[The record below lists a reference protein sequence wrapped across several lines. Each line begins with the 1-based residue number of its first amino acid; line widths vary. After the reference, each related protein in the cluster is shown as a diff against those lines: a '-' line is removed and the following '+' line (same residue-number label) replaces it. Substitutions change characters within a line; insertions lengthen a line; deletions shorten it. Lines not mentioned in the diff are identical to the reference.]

1 MSRGNSLRYN
11 SRFAVMPTA
20 HNYMILKAIYKT
32 VTSSL
37 GLLAACQALAQPGL
51 PPVSPDIERAME
63 RISKHAL
70 VVKAFAA
77 IKASSVPMFEEQVR
91 INEIPAPPFKEQARA
106 EYYLKK
112 IREAGLSDATIDKE
126 GNVIG
131 IRRGSGKGP
140 KLVVSAHL
148 DTVFPEG
155 TDVKVREKDGRYY
168 APGIGDDAA
177 GLATLL
183 TTLQHLNQSAVR
195 TVGDIMFV
203 GTVGE
208 EELGDL
214 RGVKALFRDHKD
226 IDGFI
231 SLDGVGLGRIVN
243 AATGSH
249 RFLVSFKGPGGHS
262 FSAFG
267 LPSAIH
273 AMGRAV
279 AKIGDLVPPTNPK
292 TTFTVGTVRGGT
304 SVNAISGDA
313 TIGIDVRSNSHEELV
328 KFVEKLMAA
337 IHEAVADENNRWKT
351 KAQITVD
358 IKQVGDR
365 PAGGIPP
372 DAKIVQAAR
381 AALATVGA
389 STRSMQASST
399 DSNLPISLGVPA
411 ITISSSGQAGGS
423 HSLGEW
429 YAPINNTLGAQNILL
444 LSLVLAG
451 VEGVTE
457 PVLEKR
463 APRP

>member
-1 MSRGNSLRYN
+1 MLRQATLALLIAPCL
-11 SRFAVMPTA
+11 AVA
-20 HNYMILKAIYKT
+20 
-32 VTSSL
+32 
-37 GLLAACQALAQPGL
+37 QANL
-51 PPVSPDIERAME
+51 PPVDAAIEQSINRVNNHPA
-63 RISKHAL
+63 
-70 VVKAFAA
+70 VVKAMES
-77 IKASSVPMFEEQVR
+77 IKASGMRMLEEQVR

-112 IREAGLSDATIDKE
+112 IREAGLTDAVIDKE

-131 IRRGSGKGP
+131 VRRGSGKSKGP

-155 TDVKVREKDGRYY
+155 TNVKVREKDGRFY
-168 APGIGDDAA
+168 APGISDDAA

-183 TTLQHLNQSAVR
+183 TAIEQLQKSGVR
-195 TVGDIMFV
+195 TIGDIYFV
-203 GTVGE
+203 GSVGE

-214 RGVKALFRDHKD
+214 RGMKALFRDNKD
-226 IDGFI
+226 IDAFI

-249 RFLVSFKGPGGHS
+249 RFNVSFKGPGGHS

-279 AKIGDLVPPTNPK
+279 AKIGDLVPPVTPK

-313 TIGIDVRSNSHEELV
+313 AIGIDVRSNSHAELV
-328 KFVEKLMAA
+328 KFVDKVMAA
-337 IHEAVADENNRWKT
+337 IHEAVADENNRWNST
-351 KAQITVD
+351 AQITVE

-365 PAGGIPP
+365 PSGATPV
-372 DAKIVQAAR
+372 DARIVHAAR
-381 AALATVGA
+381 AAMKAVGA
-389 STRSMQASST
+389 EARSMEASST

-411 ITISSSGQAGGS
+411 ITLSSSGQGGRS
-423 HSLGEW
+423 HSLNEW
-429 YAPINNTLGAQNILL
+429 YSPVNNTLGVQNILL
-444 LSLVLAG
+444 LSLALVG

-463 APRP
+463 FAR

>member
-1 MSRGNSLRYN
+1 MREKIY
-11 SRFAVMPTA
+11 
-20 HNYMILKAIYKT
+20 NYMILNIIFKSFAGT
-32 VTSSL
+32 L
-37 GLLAACQALAQPGL
+37 CLFAPLLANAQPGL
-51 PPVSPDIERAME
+51 PPVSPDIEQAVA
-63 RISKHAL
+63 RITKLTPVIKAL
-70 VVKAFAA
+70 DA
-77 IKASSVPMFEEQVR
+77 IKASGVSMFEEQVR

-112 IREAGLSDATIDKE
+112 IREAGLTDATIDKE
-126 GNVIG
+126 GNVVG
-131 IRRGSGKGP
+131 MRRGTGAGKGP

-183 TTLQHLNQSAVR
+183 TMLQHLNQSGVR
-195 TVGDIMFV
+195 TVGDILFV

-279 AKIGDLVPPTNPK
+279 AKIGDLVPPANPK

-328 KFVEKLMAA
+328 KFVEKVMTA
-337 IHEAVADENNRWKT
+337 IHEAVADENNRWKAR
-351 KAQITVD
+351 AQITVD

-365 PAGGIPP
+365 PAGSIPP

-381 AALATVGA
+381 AALAAVGA
-389 STRSMQASST
+389 GTRSMQASST

-411 ITISSSGQAGGS
+411 ITLSSSGQAGGS

-429 YAPINNTLGAQNILL
+429 YAPVNNTLGVQNILL
-444 LSLVLAG
+444 LSLALSG
-451 VEGVTE
+451 VDGVTE
-457 PVLEKR
+457 PVLDKR
-463 APRP
+463 PPRP

>member
-1 MSRGNSLRYN
+1 
-11 SRFAVMPTA
+11 
-20 HNYMILKAIYKT
+20 MILNTFLKYATCLPLLLTPLAAVAQGTLSPVAPEIELALERIAKHPPLVKAI
-32 VTSSL
+32 
-37 GLLAACQALAQPGL
+37 
-51 PPVSPDIERAME
+51 E
-63 RISKHAL
+63 
-70 VVKAFAA
+70 A
-77 IKASSVPMFEEQVR
+77 IKGSGVRMFDEQVR

-112 IREAGLSDATIDKE
+112 VKEAGHADAYIDKE
-126 GNVIG
+126 GNVVAV
-131 IRRGSGKGP
+131 RRGSGNKGP

-155 TDVKVREKDGRYY
+155 TDVKVREKGVRYY

-183 TTLQHLNQSAVR
+183 QTMEHLNKSAIR
-195 TVGDIMFV
+195 TVGDIVFV

-214 RGVKALFRDHKD
+214 RGMKALFRDHKD

-249 RFLVSFKGPGGHS
+249 RFMVSFKGPGGHS

-279 AKIGDLVPPTNPK
+279 SKIGDLVPPANPK

-313 TIGIDVRSNSHEELV
+313 AIGIDVRSNSQEALV
-328 KFVEKLMAA
+328 KFVEKVMAA
-337 IHEAVADENNRWKT
+337 IHEAVADENKRWNA

-365 PAGGIPP
+365 PAGNIPP

-381 AALATVGA
+381 AALSAVGA
-389 STRSMQASST
+389 GMRSMEASST

-411 ITISSSGQAGGS
+411 ITLSSSGQAGGS

-429 YAPINNTLGAQNILL
+429 YTPVNNTLGVQNILL
-444 LSLVLAG
+444 LSLALAG
-451 VEGVTE
+451 VEGVSE

-463 APRP
+463 PPRP

>member
-1 MSRGNSLRYN
+1 MLRQATLALLIAPCL
-11 SRFAVMPTA
+11 AVA
-20 HNYMILKAIYKT
+20 
-32 VTSSL
+32 
-37 GLLAACQALAQPGL
+37 QANL
-51 PPVSPDIERAME
+51 PPLDATIEQSINRVNNHPA
-63 RISKHAL
+63 
-70 VVKAFAA
+70 VVKAMES
-77 IKASSVPMFEEQVR
+77 IKASGMRMLEEQVR

-112 IREAGLSDATIDKE
+112 IREAGLTDAVIDKE

-131 IRRGSGKGP
+131 VRRGSGKGKGP

-155 TDVKVREKDGRYY
+155 TNVKVREKDGRFY
-168 APGIGDDAA
+168 APGISDDAA

-183 TTLQHLNQSAVR
+183 TAIEQLQKSGVR
-195 TVGDIMFV
+195 TIGDIYFV
-203 GTVGE
+203 GSVGE

-214 RGVKALFRDHKD
+214 RGMKALFRDNKD
-226 IDGFI
+226 IDAFI

-249 RFLVSFKGPGGHS
+249 RFNVSFKGPGGHS

-279 AKIGDLVPPTNPK
+279 AKIGDLVPPATPK

-313 TIGIDVRSNSHEELV
+313 AIGIDVRSNSHAELV
-328 KFVEKLMAA
+328 KFVDKVMAA
-337 IHEAVADENNRWKT
+337 IHEAVADENNRWNSR
-351 KAQITVD
+351 AQISVD

-365 PAGGIPP
+365 PAGATPV
-372 DAKIVQAAR
+372 DARIVHAAR
-381 AALATVGA
+381 AAMKAVGA
-389 STRSMQASST
+389 EARSMEASST

-411 ITISSSGQAGGS
+411 ITLSSSGQGGGS
-423 HSLGEW
+423 HSLNEW
-429 YAPINNTLGAQNILL
+429 YSPVNNTLGVQNIVL
-444 LSLVLAG
+444 LSLALVG

-463 APRP
+463 FAR

>member
-1 MSRGNSLRYN
+1 M
-11 SRFAVMPTA
+11 
-20 HNYMILKAIYKT
+20 
-32 VTSSL
+32 
-37 GLLAACQALAQPGL
+37 ALAPALGAAQTTL
-51 PPVSPDIERAME
+51 PPVTPDIEQALE
-63 RISKHAL
+63 RVAKHAP
-70 VVKAFAA
+70 VVKALEA
-77 IKASSVPMFEEQVR
+77 IKGSGVRMFEEQVR

-112 IREAGLSDATIDKE
+112 VKEAGLADAAIDKE
-126 GNVIG
+126 GNVVG
-131 IRRGSGKGP
+131 IRRGNGSGKGP

-155 TDVKVREKDGRYY
+155 TDVKVREKGGRYY

-183 TTLQHLNQSAVR
+183 TALEHLNKSGVR
-195 TVGDIMFV
+195 TIGDIVFV

-214 RGVKALFRDHKD
+214 RGMKALFRDHKD

-249 RFLVSFKGPGGHS
+249 RFMVSFKGPGGHS

-292 TTFTVGTVRGGT
+292 TTFTVGTVKGGT

-313 TIGIDVRSNSHEELV
+313 TIGIDVRSNSQAELV
-328 KFVEKLMAA
+328 KFVEKVMAA
-337 IHEAVADENNRWKT
+337 IHEAVADENKRWNAKT
-351 KAQITVD
+351 PITVE

-365 PAGGIPP
+365 PAGSIPV

-381 AALATVGA
+381 AAMKAIGA
-389 STRSMQASST
+389 ETRSMEASST

-411 ITISSSGQAGGS
+411 VTLSSSGQAGGS

-429 YAPINNTLGAQNILL
+429 YAPVNNTLGVQNILL
-444 LSLVLAG
+444 LSLGLVG
-451 VEGVTE
+451 VEGVAE

>member
-1 MSRGNSLRYN
+1 MFLNIFLTRLTLCVILITS
-11 SRFAVMPTA
+11 FTA
-20 HNYMILKAIYKT
+20 TAQLPLAP
-32 VTSSL
+32 VTPEIE
-37 GLLAACQALAQPGL
+37 LALERVARHAPVVNAL
-51 PPVSPDIERAME
+51 
-63 RISKHAL
+63 
-70 VVKAFAA
+70 AA
-77 IKASSVPMFEEQVR
+77 IKGISVRMFEEQVR
-91 INEIPAPPFKEQARA
+91 ITEIPAPPFKEQLRA
-106 EYYLKK
+106 AYYLSKFK
-112 IREAGLSDATIDKE
+112 EAGLSDAYIDTE

-131 IRRGSGKGP
+131 IRRGNGNGP
-140 KLVVSAHL
+140 KLVMSAHL

-155 TDVKVREKDGRYY
+155 TDVKVREKGGRYY

-183 TTLQHLNQSAVR
+183 MVLEHINKSTVR
-195 TVGDIMFV
+195 TVGDIIFV

-249 RFLVSFKGPGGHS
+249 RFLASFKGPGGHS

-279 AKIGDLVPPTNPK
+279 AKIGDLVPPMSPK

-313 TIGIDVRSNSHEELV
+313 VIGIDVRSNSQDELL
-328 KFVEKLMAA
+328 KFVEKVMAA
-337 IHEAVADENNRWKT
+337 IHVAVADENKRWDA
-351 KAQITVD
+351 KAQISVD

-365 PAGGIPP
+365 PAGSNPAN
-372 DAKIVQAAR
+372 AKIVQAAR
-381 AALATVGA
+381 TAFKVIGA
-389 STRSMQASST
+389 QTRSLQASST
-399 DSNLPISLGVPA
+399 DSNYPISLGVPA
-411 ITISSSGQAGGS
+411 ITLSSSGQGGGS
-423 HSLGEW
+423 HSRGEW
-429 YAPINNTLGAQNILL
+429 YAPVNNTLGVQNILL
-444 LSLVLAG
+444 LSLGLVG
-451 VEGVTE
+451 IEGVSE
-457 PVLEKR
+457 PVLDKR
-463 APRP
+463 LPRP

>member
-1 MSRGNSLRYN
+1 
-11 SRFAVMPTA
+11 
-20 HNYMILKAIYKT
+20 MILNIFFKLCACIAT
-32 VTSSL
+32 AL
-37 GLLAACQALAQPGL
+37 APLLCSAQMNLPPVAPDIEQALAR
-51 PPVSPDIERAME
+51 VA
-63 RISKHAL
+63 KHAP
-70 VVKAFAA
+70 VVKALEG
-77 IKASSVPMFEEQVR
+77 IKGSSVRMFEEQVR
-91 INEIPAPPFKEQARA
+91 INEIPAPPFKEQVRA

-112 IREAGLSDATIDKE
+112 MKEAGLANSTIDKE

-131 IRRGSGKGP
+131 IRRGSATAGKGP
-140 KLVVSAHL
+140 KLVVAAHL

-177 GLATLL
+177 GLTTLL
-183 TTLQHLNQSAVR
+183 TAIEHLNKSGVR
-195 TVGDIMFV
+195 TAGDIVFV

-214 RGVKALFRDHKD
+214 RGMKALFRDHKD

-249 RFLVSFKGPGGHS
+249 RFMVSFKGPGGHS

-279 AKIGDLVPPTNPK
+279 AKIGDLVPPVNPK
-292 TTFTVGTVRGGT
+292 TTFTVGTVKGGT

-313 TIGIDVRSNSHEELV
+313 TIGIDVRSNSQAELV
-328 KFVEKLMAA
+328 KFVEKVMAA
-337 IHEAVADENNRWKT
+337 IHEAVADENKRWSAKT
-351 KAQITVD
+351 PITVD

-365 PAGGIPP
+365 PAGSIPV

-381 AALATVGA
+381 AAMKAIGA
-389 STRSMQASST
+389 ETRSMEASST

-411 ITISSSGQAGGS
+411 ITLSSSGQAGGS

-429 YAPINNTLGAQNILL
+429 YTPINNTLGAQNVLL
-444 LSLVLAG
+444 LSLGLVG
-451 VEGVTE
+451 VEGVSE

-463 APRP
+463 PPRP

>member
-1 MSRGNSLRYN
+1 MALTPLLG
-11 SRFAVMPTA
+11 AA
-20 HNYMILKAIYKT
+20 Q
-32 VTSSL
+32 SS
-37 GLLAACQALAQPGL
+37 L
-51 PPVSPDIERAME
+51 PPVAPDIEQALE
-63 RISKHAL
+63 RVAKHAP
-70 VVKAFAA
+70 V
-77 IKASSVPMFEEQVR
+77 IKALEGIKGSSVRMFEEQVR

-112 IREAGLSDATIDKE
+112 VKEAGLADATIDKE
-126 GNVIG
+126 GNVVG
-131 IRRGSGKGP
+131 IRRGSGGGKGP

-155 TDVKVREKDGRYY
+155 TDVKVREKGGRFY

-183 TTLQHLNQSAVR
+183 TALEHLSQSGVR
-195 TVGDIMFV
+195 TVGDIVFV

-214 RGVKALFRDHKD
+214 RGMKALFRDHKD

-249 RFLVSFKGPGGHS
+249 RFMVSFKGPGGHS

-279 AKIGDLVPPTNPK
+279 AKIGDLVPPVNPK

-313 TIGIDVRSNSHEELV
+313 TIGIDVRSNSQAELL
-328 KFVEKLMAA
+328 KFVEK
-337 IHEAVADENNRWKT
+337 
-351 KAQITVD
+351 
-358 IKQVGDR
+358 
-365 PAGGIPP
+365 
-372 DAKIVQAAR
+372 
-381 AALATVGA
+381 
-389 STRSMQASST
+389 
-399 DSNLPISLGVPA
+399 
-411 ITISSSGQAGGS
+411 
-423 HSLGEW
+423 
-429 YAPINNTLGAQNILL
+429 
-444 LSLVLAG
+444 
-451 VEGVTE
+451 
-457 PVLEKR
+457 
-463 APRP
+463 

>member
-1 MSRGNSLRYN
+1 MRAS
-11 SRFAVMPTA
+11 FAQDK
-20 HNYMILKAIYKT
+20 HRNYMFLNIFLKCIAG
-32 VTSSL
+32 SL
-37 GLLAACQALAQPGL
+37 LSLVGALAIAQPSL
-51 PPVSPDIERAME
+51 PPVTPEIEQALE
-63 RISKHAL
+63 RIARHAP
-70 VVKAFAA
+70 VIKALEA
-77 IKASSVPMFEEQVR
+77 IKGSGVRMFEEQVR
-91 INEIPAPPFKEQARA
+91 ITEIPAPPFKEKARA
-106 EYYLKK
+106 AYYVTKLK
-112 IREAGLSDATIDKE
+112 EAGLADAAIDSE

-131 IRRGSGKGP
+131 IRRGNGKGP
-140 KLVVSAHL
+140 KLVVAAHL

-155 TDVKVREKDGRYY
+155 TDVTVREKGGRFY
-168 APGIGDDAA
+168 APGISDDAA

-183 TTLQHLNQSAVR
+183 TALEHLNKTGVR
-195 TVGDIMFV
+195 TVGDIVFV

-214 RGVKALFRDHKD
+214 RGMKALFRDHKD

-249 RFLVSFKGPGGHS
+249 RFLASFHGPGGHS

-279 AKIGDLVPPTNPK
+279 TRIGDLVPPANPK
-292 TTFTVGTVRGGT
+292 TTFTVGTVKGA

-313 TIGIDVRSNSHEELV
+313 VIGIDVRSNSQAELLR
-328 KFVEKLMAA
+328 FVEKVMAA
-337 IHEAVADENNRWKT
+337 IHEAVTDENKRWNAR
-351 KAQITVD
+351 AQITVD

-365 PAGGIPP
+365 PAGSTAA

-381 AALATVGA
+381 AALKAIGA
-389 STRSMQASST
+389 ETRSMEAAST
-399 DSNLPISLGVPA
+399 DSNVPINLGVPA
-411 ITISSSGQAGGS
+411 ITLSSSGQAGGA

-429 YAPINNTLGAQNILL
+429 YSPVNNTLGAQNILL
-444 LSLVLAG
+444 LALALVG
-451 VEGVTE
+451 IENVSE

-463 APRP
+463 APR

>member
-1 MSRGNSLRYN
+1 
-11 SRFAVMPTA
+11 
-20 HNYMILKAIYKT
+20 MILNNFLKLT
-32 VTSSL
+32 
-37 GLLAACQALAQPGL
+37 GALATLFTLNAAAQINL
-51 PPVSPDIERAME
+51 PPVAPPIEQAVD
-63 RISKHAL
+63 RIAKHAP
-70 VVKAFAA
+70 VTKALEA
-77 IKASSVPMFEEQVR
+77 IKASGVRMFEEQVR
-91 INEIPAPPFKEQARA
+91 INEIAAPPFKEQARA
-106 EYYLKK
+106 AYYLKK
-112 IREAGLSDATIDKE
+112 MQEAGLADAAIDKE

-131 IRRGSGKGP
+131 IRRGSATAGGGKGP
-140 KLVVSAHL
+140 KLVVAAHL

-177 GLATLL
+177 GLTTLL
-183 TTLQHLNQSAVR
+183 TALEHLNKSGVR
-195 TVGDIMFV
+195 TVGDIVFV

-214 RGVKALFRDHKD
+214 RGMKALFRDHKD

-249 RFLVSFKGPGGHS
+249 RFMVSFKGPGGHS

-279 AKIGDLVPPTNPK
+279 AKIGDLVPPANPK
-292 TTFTVGTVRGGT
+292 TTFTVGTVKGGT

-313 TIGIDVRSNSHEELV
+313 VIGVDVRSNSQAELT
-328 KFVEKLMAA
+328 KFVEKVMAS
-337 IHEAVADENNRWKT
+337 IHEAVADENKRWNAT
-351 KAQITVD
+351 GTRAPITVE

-365 PAGGIPP
+365 PAGSIPV

-381 AALATVGA
+381 AAMKAVGA
-389 STRSMQASST
+389 DTRSMEASST

-411 ITISSSGQAGGS
+411 VTLSSSGQAGGS

-429 YAPINNTLGAQNILL
+429 YTPVNNTLGPQNILL
-444 LSLVLAG
+444 LSLALVG
-451 VEGVTE
+451 VDGVSE

>member
-1 MSRGNSLRYN
+1 MLRH
-11 SRFAVMPTA
+11 ALHA
-20 HNYMILKAIYKT
+20 
-32 VTSSL
+32 
-37 GLLAACQALAQPGL
+37 GLLVPCLAQAQGNL
-51 PPVSPDIERAME
+51 PPIDVSIEQAINRVAQLP
-63 RISKHAL
+63 S
-70 VVKAFAA
+70 VVKAMEG
-77 IKASSVPMFEEQVR
+77 IKAGGMRMFEEQVR
-91 INEIPAPPFKEQARA
+91 INEIPAPPFKEQIRA

-112 IREAGLSDATIDKE
+112 FRETGLTDAAIDKE

-131 IRRGSGKGP
+131 IRRGNGNNNRP

-148 DTVFPEG
+148 DTVFAEG

-168 APGIGDDAA
+168 APGISDDAA

-183 TTLQHLNQSAVR
+183 TALEHLQKSGVR
-195 TVGDIMFV
+195 TIGDIYFV

-214 RGVKALFRDHKD
+214 RGMKALFREHKD
-226 IDGFI
+226 IDAFI

-249 RFLVSFKGPGGHS
+249 RFAVNFKGPGGHS

-279 AKIGDLVPPTNPK
+279 AKIGDLVPPANPK

-313 TIGIDVRSNSHEELV
+313 AIGIDVRSNSHAELV
-328 KFVEKLMAA
+328 KFVDKVMAA
-337 IHEAVADENNRWKT
+337 IHEAVADENRRWNT

-365 PAGGIPP
+365 PAGATPV
-372 DAKIVQAAR
+372 DARIVHAAR
-381 AALATVGA
+381 AAMKAVGA
-389 STRSMQASST
+389 EARSMEASST

-411 ITISSSGQAGGS
+411 ITLSSSGQGGGS

-429 YAPINNTLGAQNILL
+429 YSPVNNTLGVQNILL
-444 LSLVLAG
+444 LALALAG

-457 PVLEKR
+457 PVIEKR
-463 APRP
+463 FAR